1 MVRIVVASSCDEQG
15 IWGGSI
21 LSGTTGMDT
30 WDCYIS
36 GNKQDI
42 SKKNYNFSMNNMKLV
57 LKIIS
62 YTGLGLTIIP
72 SILFLMDKIELSQL
86 KLYMFIG
93 VFVWFGSAVFWV
105 GKGKK

>member
-1 MVRIVVASSCDEQG
+1 
-15 IWGGSI
+15 
-21 LSGTTGMDT
+21 
-30 WDCYIS
+30 
-36 GNKQDI
+36 
-42 SKKNYNFSMNNMKLV
+42 MKFV

-62 YTGLGLTIIP
+62 YIGIGLTIIP

-86 KLYMFIG
+86 KLYMLIG

>member
-1 MVRIVVASSCDEQG
+1 
-15 IWGGSI
+15 
-21 LSGTTGMDT
+21 
-30 WDCYIS
+30 
-36 GNKQDI
+36 
-42 SKKNYNFSMNNMKLV
+42 MKLV

>member
-1 MVRIVVASSCDEQG
+1 
-15 IWGGSI
+15 
-21 LSGTTGMDT
+21 
-30 WDCYIS
+30 
-36 GNKQDI
+36 
-42 SKKNYNFSMNNMKLV
+42 MKLV

-86 KLYMFIG
+86 KLYMLIG

-105 GKGKK
+105 GRKKQEVSKLSRKRNRTVRSET